1 MTSVSAKST
10 PTLGRYLPAAAL
22 FSIGIY
28 AAVVGF
34 LFLTP
39 DESGGAGGQVV
50 GQLSV
55 SLGGSGAAGQPQQTP
70 TEPILETSSVPPT
83 PRLER
88 QRPPMV
94 QPVAP
99 APRVVAQ
106 PQRAMATEAPKS
118 RVVQTEQVVHQP
130 AEVPR
135 VIAPEETSPS
145 MAPQTGEQG
154 DGNPVGSAS
163 AGAPSLGEGAASE
176 TAGIGS
182 ADARVGD
189 QRDAYLAMIRQR
201 IEENRTYPSAARR
214 RREEGMVTLAI
225 TIDGQGRLGRNEVIT
240 RSGSFHL
247 DRAAKRMVE
256 KSAPFPAPPVSPFT
270 TTIPIVFALR

>member
-10 PTLGRYLPAAAL
+10 PSLGRYLPVAAL
-22 FSIGIY
+22 FSFGIY

-39 DESGGAGGQVV
+39 EQSSGAGGEVV

-88 QRPPMV
+88 QRLPVV
-94 QPVAP
+94 QPVAR
-99 APRVVAQ
+99 AAAQ
-106 PQRAMATEAPKS
+106 PQRVVAAEAPKS
-118 RVVQTEQVVHQP
+118 RVVQSEQVVDQP
-130 AEVPR
+130 AEIPR
-135 VIAPEETSPS
+135 VSAPEQTLPS

-163 AGAPSLGEGAASE
+163 AGTPSLGEGAASE
-176 TAGIGS
+176 SAGIGS
-182 ADARVGD
+182 ADARAGD
-189 QRDAYLAMIRQR
+189 QRDAYLAMIRRR

-214 RREEGMVTLAI
+214 RREEGMATLAI
-225 TIDGQGRLGRNEVIT
+225 SIDGQGNLSRIEIIAGA
-240 RSGSFHL
+240 GSFHL

-256 KSAPFPAPPVSPFT
+256 KSAPFPTPPVTPFA